1 MRVLVTGTD
10 TGIGKTTVCALLHA
24 GLEAAGLDAGYFKA
38 AQTGEDDDT
47 ATFERLRPSALT
59 LPPSYRL
66 AAPQAPWRAALM
78 EGVSID
84 LARIGADFAARAA
97 RDAWLVEGAGGLT
110 VPLSATMDYRDLA
123 RALSLSVLVVA
134 STRLGTIN
142 HTRLTVEAACNAG
155 LRVLGVVL
163 NGPPDE
169 GLRGCLDALL
179 APLSVEV
186 VAECPD
192 LTPLEP
198 TRVAADGRSCFPAR
212 TVVALRER
220 AA

>member
-1 MRVLVTGTD
+1 MSND
-10 TGIGKTTVCALLHA
+10 INA
-24 GLEAAGLDAGYFKA
+24 
-38 AQTGEDDDT
+38 
-47 ATFERLRPSALT
+47 
-59 LPPSYRL
+59 
-66 AAPQAPWRAALM
+66 
-78 EGVSID
+78 
-84 LARIGADFAARAA
+84 
-97 RDAWLVEGAGGLT
+97 
-110 VPLSATMDYRDLA
+110 DLA
-123 RALSLSVLVVA
+123 RALGLSVLVVA

>member
-1 MRVLVTGTD
+1 
-10 TGIGKTTVCALLHA
+10 
-24 GLEAAGLDAGYFKA
+24 
-38 AQTGEDDDT
+38 
-47 ATFERLRPSALT
+47 
-59 LPPSYRL
+59 
-66 AAPQAPWRAALM
+66 
-78 EGVSID
+78 
-84 LARIGADFAARAA
+84 
-97 RDAWLVEGAGGLT
+97 
-110 VPLSATMDYRDLA
+110 
-123 RALSLSVLVVA
+123 
-134 STRLGTIN
+134 
-142 HTRLTVEAACNAG
+142 